1 MLIEFRLKNY
11 KSFAQEAILSLV
23 PAAKLKG
30 LDYSVLVAHGGR
42 KKYKALCS
50 SVVYGA
56 NASGKTNLI
65 GAMETLRSI
74 VLRGDIRDS
83 KDIKTP
89 NAASGFLSLIPNR
102 ENNAKPVLFRIKF
115 FVSGSLVEYELDF
128 DLGEF
133 LDEKYRRKILTE
145 KLALNELDIFIRK
158 ENTLY
163 IYTENLKKFRKY
175 LLKDFQANV
184 ESALKL
190 AESSINREE
199 LFLKNGF
206 KTMFSPKITSLLSEW
221 FERKFIVIY
230 HADSIQRTSAADE
243 KILNEIVHQLGL
255 HSTIIKY
262 RTEEDKDKESKLYSA
277 ITDDKGNIRKGILSE
292 VYESYGTIRL
302 INLLPL
308 IISVLK
314 NGGVLAADE
323 LDASIHPMI
332 LMNIINIF
340 HDNTL
345 NVNHAQLIFNTHN
358 PVFLNSNIF
367 RRDEIKFVEAANDS
381 DMSILYSL
389 SDFDVRK
396 NEDYMK
402 NYFVDRYGAIRDAD
416 FSPMIREMLNS
427 HDKE

>member
-1 MLIEFRLKNY
+1 M
-11 KSFAQEAILSLV
+11 
-23 PAAKLKG
+23 
-30 LDYSVLVAHGGR
+30 
-42 KKYKALCS
+42 
-50 SVVYGA
+50 
-56 NASGKTNLI
+56 
-65 GAMETLRSI
+65 
-74 VLRGDIRDS
+74 
-83 KDIKTP
+83 
-89 NAASGFLSLIPNR
+89 
-102 ENNAKPVLFRIKF
+102 
-115 FVSGSLVEYELDF
+115 
-128 DLGEF
+128 
-133 LDEKYRRKILTE
+133 
-145 KLALNELDIFIRK
+145 
-158 ENTLY
+158 
-163 IYTENLKKFRKY
+163 
-175 LLKDFQANV
+175 
-184 ESALKL
+184 
-190 AESSINREE
+190 
-199 LFLKNGF
+199 
-206 KTMFSPKITSLLSEW
+206 SEW

-230 HADSIQRTSAADE
+230 HADSIQRTSATDE

-277 ITDDKGNIRKGILSE
+277 IVDDKGNIRKGILSE